1 MDLFS
6 YVLTFI
12 EGILTFISP
21 CILPMLPIY
30 FLYLA
35 GASNTGVSNEDDM
48 ETSQKRKK
56 LIINSFG
63 FVIGFTVVFV
73 MLGATITVFGRF
85 LVNQKDLL
93 RQISGV
99 VMVLFGLNFIG
110 VITLKFLNV
119 EKRINYKINKLG
131 FLKSIVFGIV
141 FGFGWTPCIGAF
153 LGSALAL
160 ASNSK
165 TIVQGVI
172 LLLVYSIGLGIPFI
186 ISSII
191 FDKLEGTLKQIQKH
205 SRLISIISGVLL
217 VIAGILVFT
226 DSLKYLNY

>member
-1 MDLFS
+1 MD
-6 YVLTFI
+6 
-12 EGILTFISP
+12 
-21 CILPMLPIY
+21 
-30 FLYLA
+30 
-35 GASNTGVSNEDDM
+35 
-48 ETSQKRKK
+48 
-56 LIINSFG
+56 
-63 FVIGFTVVFV
+63 
-73 MLGATITVFGRF
+73 TI
-85 LVNQKDLL
+85 
-93 RQISGV
+93 
-99 VMVLFGLNFIG
+99 IG
-110 VITLKFLNV
+110 V
-119 EKRINYKINKLG
+119 
-131 FLKSIVFGIV
+131 
-141 FGFGWTPCIGAF
+141 F

-165 TIVQGVI
+165 TIVQGVM

>member
-1 MDLFS
+1 MFS

-35 GASNTGVSNEDDM
+35 GASNTGASNEDDIQ
-48 ETSQKRKK
+48 TSQKRKK

-63 FVIGFTVVFV
+63 FIIGFTVVFV
-73 MLGATITVFGRF
+73 MLGATITTFGRF
-85 LVNQKDLL
+85 LINQKDLL

-99 VMVLFGLNFIG
+99 VMVLFGLNFMG

-141 FGFGWTPCIGAF
+141 FGFGWTPCIGVF

-165 TIVQGVI
+165 TIVQGI
-172 LLLVYSIGLGIPFI
+172 MLLLVYSIGLGIPFI
-186 ISSII
+186 VSSII

>member
-35 GASNTGVSNEDDM
+35 GASNEDNM

-99 VMVLFGLNFIG
+99 VIPSFDL
-110 VITLKFLNV
+110 
-119 EKRINYKINKLG
+119 
-131 FLKSIVFGIV
+131 
-141 FGFGWTPCIGAF
+141 
-153 LGSALAL
+153 LAL
-160 ASNSK
+160 K
-165 TIVQGVI
+165 T
-172 LLLVYSIGLGIPFI
+172 L
-186 ISSII
+186 
-191 FDKLEGTLKQIQKH
+191 
-205 SRLISIISGVLL
+205 
-217 VIAGILVFT
+217 
-226 DSLKYLNY
+226 SL